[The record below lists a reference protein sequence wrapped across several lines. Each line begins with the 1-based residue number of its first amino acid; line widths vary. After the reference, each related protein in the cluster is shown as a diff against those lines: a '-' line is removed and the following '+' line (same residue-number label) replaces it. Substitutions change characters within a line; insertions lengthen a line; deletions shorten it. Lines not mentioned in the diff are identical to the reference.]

1 MLCRAEKIK
10 SDMTSGG
17 GELEIGRGGGTEINE
32 IVANRLLAYREG
44 VIHNLTLLASS
55 VSFGLVLSDA
65 PPSLINRAGTPRG
78 NRD

>member
-32 IVANRLLAYREG
+32 IVANRLL
-44 VIHNLTLLASS
+44 S
-55 VSFGLVLSDA
+55 
-65 PPSLINRAGTPRG
+65 
-78 NRD
+78 